1 MGWWLRGT
9 GVDCRRVADALIDFS
24 DILSRIEERM
34 ISIEEALF
42 RIEAATEPDAETTQD
57 LSAFIR
63 RLPPGPKP
71 KD

>member
-1 MGWWLRGT
+1 M
-9 GVDCRRVADALIDFS
+9 VDFS
-24 DILSRIEERM
+24 DALGRIEQRM
-34 ISIEEALF
+34 ISIEEALY
-42 RIEAATEPDAETTQD
+42 RLEVATEPDAETTQD